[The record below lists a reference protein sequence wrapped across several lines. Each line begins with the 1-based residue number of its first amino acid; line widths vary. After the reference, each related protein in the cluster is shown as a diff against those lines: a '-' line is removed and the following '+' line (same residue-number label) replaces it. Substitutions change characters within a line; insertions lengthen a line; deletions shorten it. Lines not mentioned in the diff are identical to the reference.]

1 MSEKLEKLKPS
12 QLKREIIPL
21 VLISVIVV
29 SSFIYFTYQGSTDS
43 LSYSPEVPVVDIKVS
58 NEITNYSQQ
67 GFLKISP
74 ISKEFAKST
83 WANHYLAANIRKR
96 DSDGGLSFELLQNE
110 NLFQIREDDDWIL
123 LPPGK
128 NLDAFRTKMA
138 FDVYNMLNHQ
148 NARCKLPNSKL
159 VEVYINGNYQGMY
172 LLTERIDRKFMDLE
186 QEDVNNLQEN
196 DAIYKASN
204 WDGDFHTIP
213 STENLWEQLYPN
225 TIDLSQLPRNLT
237 EFINN
242 ASEPEYFDNLSGIFS
257 FFDKNSIID
266 TLLFGLF
273 VGHEILEGSSYYLI
287 YNHKAPAKFTFIPW
301 NFAQSWGYSEHGL
314 IPNDI
319 WLNEDDNQIDSVVW
333 SNLYHR
339 LLFPENFLINFEFLS
354 DVINRWNYIRNNI
367 WTLDNLITYF
377 DNLYQPIKLS
387 LSRSLDIRKSVEDIS
402 NKIQNWIFTRLNVLD
417 NILVTQPNIFYNNFQ
432 PPFRSDEEIFGF
444 STTSARRHYYKSSL
458 LFSTQKIH
466 EVHVVI
472 QADYYDDM
480 MIRKHDNNRWTD
492 HLYVPADVTI
502 DDYSMDNIG
511 FRVRA
516 NYNILYPK
524 DSFKLKFSEI
534 EYYVGS
540 SQYISC
546 PENINRRFLGLRRLN
561 LRAAPTDFCFM
572 NEVAGYE
579 IFKILGIPHPR
590 ITWAKLF
597 ITETDEQG
605 NIVKNKE
612 YKGLYLLTEDLDKTF
627 LNYNF
632 INPEGNLYKVTG
644 LNANLEYRSN
654 VKSYYS
660 WDGRRI
666 FELKTNVEL
675 DDYTD
680 LQQLVNTINNDWSNI
695 QNLANLDVLAKYFA
709 ASNFQGN
716 WDDYVILPHNYYI
729 YNEPNKGFI
738 FLPWDIEQNFN
749 MGYNSY
755 YSFGAPDFTI
765 APLLSG
771 YRGYYPDICTW
782 ASINSYP
789 RPLWDNSITD
799 SDFVNP
805 YLEAHEKITNNSA
818 SLKAQ
823 VEAWFYLIKP
833 TVLIPFHYTD
843 PYPVRGY
850 PTEIYEWV
858 FNIDKNRVLNYLDDR
873 TSFVIS
879 QLP

>member
-58 NEITNYSQQ
+58 SEITNYSQQ
-67 GFLKISP
+67 CFLKISP

-96 DSDGGLSFELLQNE
+96 DSDGGLSFELFQNE

-148 NARCKLPNSKL
+148 NAKCKLPNSKL

-186 QEDVNNLQEN
+186 QEDVNSFQEN

-273 VGHEILEGSSYYLI
+273 VGHEILEGSSYYII

-301 NFAQSWGYSEHGL
+301 NFAQSWGYSEYGP

-333 SNLYHR
+333 SKLYHR
-339 LLFPENFLINFEFLS
+339 LLFPENILINFEFLS

-367 WTLDNLITYF
+367 WTLDNLITNF
-377 DNLYQPIKLS
+377 NNLYQPIKLS
-387 LSRSLDIRKSVEDIS
+387 LSRSLDIRKSVEDIA

-417 NILVTQPNIFYNNFQ
+417 NILVTQPNIFYDNFQ
-432 PPFRSDEEIFGF
+432 SPFRSDEEIFGF
-444 STTSARRHYYKSSL
+444 STSSARRHYYKSSL

-534 EYYVGS
+534 EYYIGD

-546 PENINRRFLGLRRLN
+546 PENVNRRFLGLRRLN

-590 ITWAKLF
+590 ITWAKFF

-666 FELKTNVEL
+666 FELKTNEEL

-695 QNLANLDVLAKYFA
+695 QNIANLDVLAKYFA

-782 ASINSYP
+782 AGINSYP

-833 TVLIPFHYTD
+833 TILIPFHYTD
-843 PYPVRGY
+843 PYPVMGY

-873 TSFVIS
+873 TTFVIS
-879 QLP
+879 Q

>member
-1 MSEKLEKLKPS
+1 MSEILEKLKPS
-12 QLKREIIPL
+12 QLKREIVPL
-21 VLISVIVV
+21 VLISVIIV
-29 SSFIYFTYQGSTDS
+29 SSFIYLTFQGSTDS
-43 LSYSPEVPVVDIKVS
+43 LSYSPEVPVIDIKVS
-58 NEITNYSQQ
+58 SEITNYSQQ

-74 ISKEFAKST
+74 ISKEFVKST
-83 WANHYLAANIRKR
+83 WANHYLAASIRRR
-96 DSDGGLSFELLQNE
+96 DSDGGLSFELFQNE
-110 NLFQIREDDDWIL
+110 NLFQLREDDDWIL
-123 LPPGK
+123 LPPGN

-138 FDVYNMLNHQ
+138 FDVYNMLDHENSK
-148 NARCKLPNSKL
+148 CKLPNNKL
-159 VEVYINGNYQGMY
+159 VEVYINGNYQGLY

-186 QEDVNNLQEN
+186 QEDVNNPQEN

-213 STENLWEQLYPN
+213 ISENFWEQLYPN
-225 TIDLSQLPRNLT
+225 TINFSQLPRKLV

-242 ASEPEYFDNLSGIFS
+242 ASEPEFFDSISGIFS

-266 TLLFGLF
+266 NLLFGLF
-273 VGHEILEGSSYYLI
+273 VGHEIIEGSSYYLI
-287 YNHKAPAKFTFIPW
+287 YSHKAPIKFTFVPW
-301 NFAQSWGYSEHGL
+301 NFAQSWGYYEHGM

-319 WLNEDDNQIDSVVW
+319 WLNDIDNQIDSVVW
-333 SNLYHR
+333 SKLYHR

-354 DVINRWNYIRNNI
+354 DIINRWSYVRNNI
-367 WTLDNLITYF
+367 WILDNLITYVN
-377 DNLYQPIKLS
+377 NLYQPIKNS
-387 LSRSLDIRKSVEDIS
+387 LSRSLDLRKSVKDIK
-402 NKIQNWIFTRLNVLD
+402 NKILNWIFIRINLLD
-417 NILVTQPNIFYNNFQ
+417 SILVSQPNIFHDNFQ

-444 STTSARRHYYKSSL
+444 SDTRARRHYYKSSL

-472 QADYYDDM
+472 QADYYDDIM
-480 MIRKHDNNRWTD
+480 NRKHDNIRWTN

-511 FRVRA
+511 FRIRA
-516 NYNILYPK
+516 NYNIRYPK
-524 DSFKLKFSEI
+524 DSFKLKFSET
-534 EYYVGS
+534 EYYIGNN
-540 SQYISC
+540 QYSYY
-546 PENINRRFLGLRRLN
+546 PENANRRFLGLRRLN
-561 LRAAPTDFCFM
+561 LRAAPTDFSFM

-579 IFKILGIPHPR
+579 IFRILGIPFPR
-590 ITWAKLF
+590 ITWTKLF
-597 ITETDEQG
+597 ITETNEQG

-627 LNYNF
+627 LDYNL
-632 INPEGNLYKVTG
+632 INPEGNFYKVTD

-654 VKSYYS
+654 IKSYYS
-660 WDGRRI
+660 WDGRRV
-666 FELKTNVEL
+666 FELRTNEEL

-680 LQQLVNTINNDWSNI
+680 LQQFINTINNDWSNI
-695 QNLANLDVLAKYFA
+695 QNVANLDVLAKYFA

-716 WDDYVILPHNYYI
+716 WDDYVILPHNYFI

-738 FLPWDIEQNFN
+738 FIPWDIEQNFN

-755 YSFGAPDFTI
+755 YSFGSPDFTT

-782 ASINSYP
+782 AGINTYP
-789 RPLWDNSITD
+789 RPLWDKSITD
-799 SDFVNP
+799 SNFVNP
-805 YLEAHEKITNNSA
+805 YLEAHEKITINSA

-823 VEAWFYLIKP
+823 VEAWFYLIKT
-833 TVLIPFHYTD
+833 TVLLPFHYTD
-843 PYPVRGY
+843 PYPVMGY

-858 FNIDKNRVLNYLDDR
+858 FNIDKNRILNYLDDR
-873 TSFVIS
+873 TTFVIS